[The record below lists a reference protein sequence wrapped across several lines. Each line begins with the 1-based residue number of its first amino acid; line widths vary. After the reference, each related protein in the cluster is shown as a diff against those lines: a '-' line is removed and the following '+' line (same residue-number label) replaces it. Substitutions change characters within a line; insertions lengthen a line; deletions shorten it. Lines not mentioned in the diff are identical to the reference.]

1 LRRRNIRL
9 ARTATLAALLLAVL
23 VAVGANRNDVVQA
36 ERLGSVTVK
45 IWSDGAERQVTTA
58 QSSVGATLKEAGIV
72 VGPLDVVSP
81 ATSERPCDGMQIK
94 VVRVSVDIEAE
105 KRSIPF
111 DTVKTFTKSLKPGQ
125 VKVTRDGV
133 NGEKEV
139 RFSVRGEDGNVVKR
153 TPIGSRT
160 VIRPVNK
167 VVSIGSRGNYVSR
180 GEYQTRRVL
189 RMHASAYEP
198 GPRSCG
204 WSADGRTA
212 CGMKAGY
219 GVVAVDPRVIPLH
232 TKLYVEGYG
241 MAIAGDTGRAIK
253 GNRIDLGFN
262 TYREAMR
269 FGRRSVIVHI
279 LED

>member
-1 LRRRNIRL
+1 MRRRNIRL
-9 ARTATLAALLLAVL
+9 ARTALLAALLVAVL
-23 VAVGANRNDVVQA
+23 AAVGANRNDVVQA
-36 ERLGSVTVK
+36 QRLESVIVK

-58 QSSVGATLKEAGIV
+58 QSTVGATLRQAGIV
-72 VGPLDVVSP
+72 VGPLDMVSP
-81 ATSERPCDGMQIK
+81 ATSERPRDGMQIK
-94 VVRVSVDIEAE
+94 VVRVSVGIEAANQP
-105 KRSIPF
+105 IPYN
-111 DTVKTFTKSLKPGQ
+111 TVKTFTKSLKPGQ
-125 VKVTRDGV
+125 VKTTRDGR

-139 RFSVRGEDGNVVKR
+139 RYSVRYEDGNAVKR

-160 VIRPVNK
+160 VKRPANK
-167 VVSIGSRGNYVSR
+167 VVSIGSRGRYVSR

-189 RMHASAYEP
+189 TMHASAYEP

-204 WSADGRTA
+204 PSADGRTS
-212 CGMKAGY
+212 CGLRAGY

-232 TKLYVEGYG
+232 SRLYVEGYG
-241 MAIAGDTGRAIK
+241 LAIAGDTGRAIK

>member
-1 LRRRNIRL
+1 MRRRNIRL